1 MLSLYSA
8 VKLLKKNCNEKHSLS
23 LAGVKYQPNTD
34 ILGSIALSSL
44 PSIEQIL
51 SMHLPD
57 GVLMILSAAYL
68 SLVAELKN
76 VLPIMIFIFVASNLV
91 TVYKG
96 LCMAIDCLAFL
107 LT

>member
-1 MLSLYSA
+1 MLF
-8 VKLLKKNCNEKHSLS
+8 LS
-23 LAGVKYQPNTD
+23 QDNAIAAQCRQIVEEELQRETLSIVGWRKVPTNTD

-76 VLPIMIFIFVASNLV
+76 VLPIMIFIFCSLSNFS
-91 TVYKG
+91 
-96 LCMAIDCLAFL
+96 DCL
-107 LT
+107 